1 MFVPVAYARFCAAL
15 ASGDLD
21 FIRFHARELPV
32 IRLGDALRICL
43 MVRDQDP
50 ERYEQAALR
59 WIGRFALE
67 ARTATLADVR
77 VGADALARL
86 SSQADDA
93 IAVLQRL
100 CLNHGLGD

>member
-1 MFVPVAYARFCAAL
+1 MSIAYARLRAAL

-21 FIRFHARELPV
+21 FIRFHARELPA

-43 MVRDQDP
+43 LMRDQDP

-77 VGADALARL
+77 MAADALGRL
-86 SSQADDA
+86 PSEADNA
-93 IAVLQRL
+93 MTVLQRL